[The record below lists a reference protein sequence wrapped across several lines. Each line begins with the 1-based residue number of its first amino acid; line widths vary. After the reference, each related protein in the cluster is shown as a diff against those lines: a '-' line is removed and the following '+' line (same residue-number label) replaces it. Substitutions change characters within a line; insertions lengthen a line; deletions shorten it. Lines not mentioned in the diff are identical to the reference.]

1 MIMENIMPH
10 PGALAQ
16 HADLNDPKLL
26 VGSWT
31 MGEELG
37 PPDWA
42 IALAAK
48 LGPFT
53 LAHDDGRPGCR

>member
-1 MIMENIMPH
+1 LVSD
-10 PGALAQ
+10 PGQ
-16 HADLNDPKLL
+16 GRGNPSDTRDFYVRNKLIARKYAR
-26 VGSWT
+26 
-31 MGEELG
+31 EELD